1 VLGLAQGERA
11 VQDEHFELFT
21 VTEIPKMS
29 EIWNFQNFDKI
40 FKKSRI
46 SQKRLE
52 LGTFCKK
59 PKQKR
64 KKNVCN
70 CQKHNFI

>member
-21 VTEIPKMS
+21 VTETPKMA

-40 FKKSRI
+40 YKKS
-46 SQKRLE
+46 
-52 LGTFCKK
+52 
-59 PKQKR
+59 
-64 KKNVCN
+64 
-70 CQKHNFI
+70 